1 MDYDA
6 ESGTAYS
13 IYSIVL
19 FVDTVMQKYHHNM
32 AYITHRGM
40 NLNYQAIFDVGAVRL
55 LGNDTGAVSV
65 VVQVDNAVC
74 LLGNDT
80 GAVSMVGR

>member
-1 MDYDA
+1 
-6 ESGTAYS
+6 
-13 IYSIVL
+13 
-19 FVDTVMQKYHHNM
+19 
-32 AYITHRGM
+32 M
-40 NLNYQAIFDVGAVRL
+40 NLNYQAIFDVGAVWL